1 MTPRSIR
8 RAAERKANKLA
19 RKSAQQGVL
28 APETHLTENQFPT
41 EESPAESQPEIPVP
55 LIISADEANAH
66 LSAGVSPLT
75 GQATLLPATDAAP
88 YGQLLHDHLTQFQP
102 IGLQESSLVQTLAET
117 TWRMRRLVSL
127 EMALFAKGRVE
138 FAAQFAEH
146 NSDLRP
152 QLIDLHTFLTYE
164 KQIRALQLQEA
175 RLSRR
180 ADKQTAELRALQ
192 QDRKKRDEHAARQ
205 QEEERRRQLEAAARL
220 YQTAKQ
226 NRQPFDPAQNGFEFS
241 NHEIEQH
248 LAKKQAFENQPERT
262 RPQAA

>member
-19 RKSAQQGVL
+19 RKSTQQGI
-28 APETHLTENQFPT
+28 PTYETPAIELQFPT
-41 EESPAESQPEIPVP
+41 EDSPAEPQPETAAPVIIP
-55 LIISADEANAH
+55 AAEANAH

-75 GQATLLPATDAAP
+75 GHAALLPAIDAAP
-88 YGQLLHDHLTQFQP
+88 YGQLLHDHQTELQP

-127 EMALFAKGRVE
+127 EMALFAKGRIE

-146 NSDLRP
+146 NPDLRP

-164 KQIRALQLQEA
+164 KQLRALHLQEA

-205 QEEERRRQLEAAARL
+205 HEEERRRQLEAAARL

-248 LAKKQAFENQPERT
+248 LAKKQAFENQLKKVH
-262 RPQAA
+262 PQAA

>member
-19 RKSAQQGVL
+19 RKSAQQGIL
-28 APETHLTENQFPT
+28 ASEPHLTELEFPS
-41 EESPAESQPEIPVP
+41 EDSPAEPQPETAAP
-55 LIISADEANAH
+55 LIIPAAEANTHVSAD
-66 LSAGVSPLT
+66 VSPLT

-88 YGQLLHDHLTQFQP
+88 YGQLLHDHLTELQP

-117 TWRMRRLVSL
+117 NWRMRRLVAL

-146 NSDLRP
+146 NPDLRP

-164 KQIRALQLQEA
+164 KQLRALQLQEA

-205 QEEERRRQLEAAARL
+205 REEERRCQLEAAARL

-226 NRQPFDPAQNGFEFS
+226 NDPAQNGFEFS

-248 LAKKQAFENQPERT
+248 LAQKQAFENQPGRT

>member
-19 RKSAQQGVL
+19 RKSAQPGIL
-28 APETHLTENQFPT
+28 ASEPHLTEPPFPT
-41 EESPAESQPEIPVP
+41 EDSPAGPQPETAAPIIVP
-55 LIISADEANAH
+55 AAEANAH
-66 LSAGVSPLT
+66 LSANTSPLT

-88 YGQLLHDHLTQFQP
+88 YGQLLHDHQLEFQP
-102 IGLQESSLVQTLAET
+102 VGLQESSLVQTLAET
-117 TWRMRRLVSL
+117 TWRMRRLAAL

-146 NSDLRP
+146 NPDLRP

-164 KQIRALQLQEA
+164 KQLRALHLQEV

-192 QDRKKRDEHAARQ
+192 QDRKKRDEHAVRQ
-205 QEEERRRQLEAAARL
+205 HEEERRRQLEAAARL

-241 NHEIEQH
+241 NHEIEQY
-248 LAKKQAFENQPERT
+248 LAKKQAFENQLKKVH
-262 RPQAA
+262 PQAA

>member
-8 RAAERKANKLA
+8 RAAERKANKRA
-19 RKSAQQGVL
+19 RKSTQQGIPTYE
-28 APETHLTENQFPT
+28 APAIEPEFPT
-41 EESPAESQPEIPVP
+41 EDSPAAPQPETAAP
-55 LIISADEANAH
+55 LIIPAAEANVH

-75 GQATLLPATDAAP
+75 GHAALLPATDAAP
-88 YGQLLHDHLTQFQP
+88 YGQLLHDHQTELQP

-127 EMALFAKGRVE
+127 EMALFAKGRIE

-146 NSDLRP
+146 NPDLRP

-164 KQIRALQLQEA
+164 KQLRALHLQEA

-180 ADKQTAELRALQ
+180 ADKQTAELCALQ

-205 QEEERRRQLEAAARL
+205 HEEERRRQLEAAARL

-248 LAKKQAFENQPERT
+248 LAKNKPSKTN
-262 RPQAA
+262 